1 MIDLKT
7 RVINIL
13 TKPAAEWPVIAA
25 EPTDVATLYKQYIM
39 PLAAIPAVST
49 FIGHTV
55 FGVYVPILGTI
66 RTGPVR
72 GISLLIV
79 TYVLTLAGVYISA
92 LVIEKLAPT
101 FKSSGTTIDALKLVA
116 YASTAGWVAGIL
128 NIVPALLVLALLA
141 GLYSIYLF
149 YLGLPVLMKTPA
161 DQVIVY
167 MLVSAVV
174 IILVYFVGG
183 ALAAAMT
190 GPTLRI

>member
-39 PLAAIPAVST
+39 PLAAIPAIAT

-72 GISLLIV
+72 GLSLLIV
-79 TYVLTLAGVYISA
+79 TYVLTLASVYISA

-101 FKSSGTTIDALKLVA
+101 FKSSGTTMDALKLVA
-116 YASTAGWVAGIL
+116 YASTAAWLAGIL
-128 NIVPALLVLALLA
+128 NIVPALAVIGMLA

-167 MLVSAVV
+167 MIVSAVV
-174 IILVYFVGG
+174 IILVYVVGG
-183 ALAAAMT
+183 AVAAALT
-190 GPTLRI
+190 APTLRF

>member
-7 RVINIL
+7 RVTNIL

-39 PLAAIPAVST
+39 PLAAIPAVAS

-55 FGVYVPILGTI
+55 FGMYVPLLGTI
-66 RTGPVR
+66 RTGIVR
-72 GISLLIV
+72 GLVTLIV
-79 TYVLTLAGVYISA
+79 TYVMTLAAAYISA
-92 LVIEKLAPT
+92 LVIQKLAPK

-116 YASTAGWVAGIL
+116 YSSTAVWMAGIL
-128 NIVPALLVLALLA
+128 NIVPTLAVIGLLA

-149 YLGLPVLMKTPA
+149 YLGLPVVMKTPA

-167 MLVSAVV
+167 MVVSAVV

-183 ALAAAMT
+183 ALAA
-190 GPTLRI
+190 R